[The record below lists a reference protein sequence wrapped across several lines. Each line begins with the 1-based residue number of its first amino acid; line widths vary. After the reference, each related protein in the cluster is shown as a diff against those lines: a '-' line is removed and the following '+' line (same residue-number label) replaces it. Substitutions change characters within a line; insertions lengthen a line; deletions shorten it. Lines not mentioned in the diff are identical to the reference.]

1 MSLAVGKCTC
11 ALFLIEVKGSKSPQT
26 AGVLSNLNLAP
37 DGKQM
42 VVLAPATNADD
53 RQAGN
58 HVTFMLNF
66 FGDVQRRVR

>member
-1 MSLAVGKCTC
+1 
-11 ALFLIEVKGSKSPQT
+11 
-26 AGVLSNLNLAP
+26 
-37 DGKQM
+37 M

-66 FGDVQRRVR
+66 FDDVQRRVELRDGIEEIKPLQSFPIQVIAGRPHMLDHGNRSEMR